1 MAQDL
6 VTLYNLALSVAG
18 ITSGVDS
25 PSEASPEAE
34 QCRLWFEPVRNLIL
48 RAAFWPSVKGVKRLG
63 LLATRDTD
71 KDWTSSD
78 PFPGWLY
85 AYALPSD
92 ALAPRFITD
101 WQQFTTGIY
110 EGKRA
115 VFTNV
120 ENAVLVYTLRQA
132 DISLWDAGLFM
143 AVAYGLAGHISMP
156 LNGKPQRAQM
166 NIQQANQMIID
177 ARVNIANEEET
188 AVDSLPEWISARGF
202 QGTPSGNRYFHPYGP
217 LLSSTGAPLV

>member
-71 KDWTSSD
+71 QDWTSSD

-92 ALAPRFITD
+92 RSEEHTSELQSR
-101 WQQFTTGIY
+101 
-110 EGKRA
+110 
-115 VFTNV
+115 
-120 ENAVLVYTLRQA
+120 ENLVCRLLLEKKKCIRLYTA
-132 DISLWDAGLFM
+132 HISL
-143 AVAYGLAGHISMP
+143 
-156 LNGKPQRAQM
+156 
-166 NIQQANQMIID
+166 
-177 ARVNIANEEET
+177 
-188 AVDSLPEWISARGF
+188 
-202 QGTPSGNRYFHPYGP
+202 
-217 LLSSTGAPLV
+217 